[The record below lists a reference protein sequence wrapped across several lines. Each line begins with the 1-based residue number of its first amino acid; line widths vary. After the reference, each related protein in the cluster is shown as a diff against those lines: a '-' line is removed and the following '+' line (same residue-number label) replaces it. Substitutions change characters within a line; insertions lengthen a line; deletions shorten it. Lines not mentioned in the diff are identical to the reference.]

1 MKLVIVSER
10 GCYAVYEVAEDGG
23 RARIVSFPTEQEAR
37 TYCENRKKSRVIAEY
52 EMTCSYG

>member
-23 RARIVSFPTEQEAR
+23 RARIVSFPTEAEAR

-52 EMTCSYG
+52 ELG